1 MIGQLLFV
9 APPAHNSALL
19 WHTRRRRRHEAHGF
33 PIHTSVVVAM
43 RAGQRM
49 LLLTMMSDT
58 LYRTSAMEQSR
69 MKTHADCRHV
79 MFGQTTD
86 LTPYDRSPCASLD
99 DSIHDL
105 STSDH
110 ATSLVEQ
117 WVPALQIFSVSSFL
131 RSAFVGSSPAK
142 HHAVLLH
149 VVLY

>member
-1 MIGQLLFV
+1 M
-9 APPAHNSALL
+9 N
-19 WHTRRRRRHEAHGF
+19 
-33 PIHTSVVVAM
+33 
-43 RAGQRM
+43 
-49 LLLTMMSDT
+49 
-58 LYRTSAMEQSR
+58 
-69 MKTHADCRHV
+69 THADCRHV

-99 DSIHDL
+99 DSIHGL

>member
-19 WHTRRRRRHEAHGF
+19 WHTRRRRHEAHGF

-69 MKTHADCRHV
+69 MNTHADCRHV

>member
-19 WHTRRRRRHEAHGF
+19 WHTRRRRHEAHGF

-69 MKTHADCRHV
+69 MNTHADCRHV
-79 MFGQTTD
+79 MLGQTTD